1 MKFAD
6 FIRVPA
12 IKADLAAADKDSAI
26 GELVAGLVA
35 ANEIAADE
43 QESIVKAIMKREE
56 LGSTG
61 IGRGVAVPHTKHPS
75 VSRLIGTVGVSSEG
89 VDFNSLDGEKV
100 QLFFLLI
107 SPPDRPGDHLRA
119 LENISRQL
127 RDDTFCRFLKQA
139 KSTHDVQLLLDE
151 ADGNQFGT

>member
-6 FIRVPA
+6 FICRQA
-12 IKADLAAADKDSAI
+12 ILAELQAVDKESAIREMVQALCTAGKVDKD
-26 GELVAGLVA
+26 EF
-35 ANEIAADE
+35 
-43 QESIVKAIMKREE
+43 ESIVKAILKREE

-75 VSRLIGTVGVSSEG
+75 VDRLVGSVAVSPLG
-89 VDFNSLDGEKV
+89 VDFASLDGEV
-100 QLFFLLI
+100 VHLFFLLI

-127 RDDTFCRFLKQA
+127 RDDTFCKFLKQA
-139 KSTHDVQLLLDE
+139 KSVEDIQLLLTE
-151 ADGNQFGT
+151 ADNNQFGP

>member
-6 FIRVPA
+6 FVSREAIRAELDAV
-12 IKADLAAADKDSAI
+12 DKESAI
-26 GELVAGLVA
+26 REMVQTLLDAGTIEAGEF
-35 ANEIAADE
+35 
-43 QESIVKAIMKREE
+43 ESIVKAILKREE

-75 VSRLIGTVGVSSEG
+75 VDRLIGTVAVSDEG
-89 VDFNSLDGEKV
+89 VDFASLDGEAV

-139 KSTHDVQLLLDE
+139 KSAEDIQQLLDE
-151 ADGNQFGT
+151 ADNNQFGS

>member
-6 FIRVPA
+6 FVSVGAIRA
-12 IKADLAAADKDSAI
+12 QLEADDKEGVIREMTESLRAAGSIADA
-26 GELVAGLVA
+26 EL
-35 ANEIAADE
+35 
-43 QESIVKAIMKREE
+43 ESIVKAILKREE

-75 VSRLIGTVGVSSEG
+75 VDRLVGTVAVSHDG

-127 RDDTFCRFLKQA
+127 RDDTFCKFLKSARSGADIQ
-139 KSTHDVQLLLDE
+139 QLLEE
-151 ADGNQFGT
+151 ADGQGFAS

>member
-6 FIRVPA
+6 FISSEA
-12 IKADLAAADKDSAI
+12 IKADLQADSKEDVI
-26 GELVAGLVA
+26 REMVA
-35 ANEIAADE
+35 ALLEAGKIPTEE
-43 QESIVKAIMKREE
+43 QDGIVKAIMKREE

-75 VSRLIGTVGVSSEG
+75 VQRLVGTVAVSSG
-89 VDFNSLDGEKV
+89 GIDFNSLDGEKV

-127 RDDTFCRFLKQA
+127 RDDTFCKFLKQA
-139 KSTHDVQLLLDE
+139 KTSNDIRQLLDE
-151 ADGNQFGT
+151 ADNNQFLS

>member
-6 FIRVPA
+6 FIRVEA
-12 IKADLAAADKDSAI
+12 IKADLVADDKEGAI
-26 GELVAGLVA
+26 RELVAGLV
-35 ANEIAADE
+35 ESQGITADE
-43 QESIVKAIMKREE
+43 QESIIKAIMKREE

-75 VSRLIGTVGVSSEG
+75 VDRLIGTVGISAEG
-89 VDFNSLDGEKV
+89 VDFDSLDGENV

-127 RDDTFCRFLKQA
+127 RDDMFCRFLKQA
-139 KSTHDVQLLLDE
+139 KTTEEVQQLLEE
-151 ADGNQFGT
+151 ADNNQFVS

>member
-6 FIRVPA
+6 FICAKAIKPTLESFDKEAVVTELVA
-12 IKADLAAADKDSAI
+12 SLVDAGEIKADDKENIISA
-26 GELVAGLVA
+26 VMA
-35 ANEIAADE
+35 
-43 QESIVKAIMKREE
+43 RED

-75 VSRLIGTVGVSSEG
+75 VEKLVGTVGVSVDG

-107 SPPDRPGDHLRA
+107 SPPERPGDHLRA

-127 RDDTFCRFLKQA
+127 RDDTFCRFLKQS
-139 KSTHDVQLLLDE
+139 KTIDDIQQLLDE
-151 ADGNQFGT
+151 ADNNQFGS

>member
-6 FIRVPA
+6 FVSREGIRA
-12 IKADLAAADKDSAI
+12 QLAASDKEGAVREMVQALLEA
-26 GELVAGLVA
+26 GE
-35 ANEIAADE
+35 IDADE
-43 QESIVKAIMKREE
+43 FESIVKAILKREE

-75 VSRLIGTVGVSSEG
+75 VDHLVGTVAISSKG
-89 VDFNSLDGEKV
+89 VDFASLDGEIV

-107 SPPDRPGDHLRA
+107 SPPDQPGDHLRA

-127 RDDTFCRFLKQA
+127 RNDSFCRFLKQA
-139 KSTHDVQLLLDE
+139 KTADDIQQLLEE
-151 ADGNQFGT
+151 ADNNQFAS

>member
-6 FIRVPA
+6 FVSREAIRAELDA
-12 IKADLAAADKDSAI
+12 IDKEGAI
-26 GELVAGLVA
+26 REIVQTLLDAGE
-35 ANEIAADE
+35 IDADE
-43 QESIVKAIMKREE
+43 FQSIVKAILKREE

-75 VSRLIGTVGVSSEG
+75 VDRLVGTVAISSKG
-89 VDFNSLDGEKV
+89 VDFASLDGETV
-100 QLFFLLI
+100 QLLFLLI

-127 RDDTFCRFLKQA
+127 RNDTFCRFLKQA
-139 KSTHDVQLLLDE
+139 KSREDIQQLLDE
-151 ADGNQFGT
+151 ADNNQFGS